1 MHSIVQKCFGKSM
14 NYFKL
19 FSPYSSMRF
28 EEILRKTIAELE
40 NEINCTQLYLFFNTN
55 FIKTTYKQWML
66 W

>member
-1 MHSIVQKCFGKSM
+1 M